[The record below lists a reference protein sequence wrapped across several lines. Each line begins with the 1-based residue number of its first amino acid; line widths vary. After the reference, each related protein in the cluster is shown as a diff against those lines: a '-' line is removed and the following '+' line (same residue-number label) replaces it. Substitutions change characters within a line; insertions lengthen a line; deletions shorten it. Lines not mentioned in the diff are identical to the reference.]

1 MAVKPTTLDAYQLIH
16 DGVLCLGRAEQ
27 VGIRVDVQYCE
38 QKKEFLT
45 KKIERSERLLKETE
59 FMRDWR
65 RKYGASFNMHSN
77 QQLEDILYNVMGLK
91 AAKETTSGA
100 GSTDEDTLGQLGIPE
115 LDSLIQ
121 VRKLKKIRDTYIDA
135 FLREQVNG
143 ILHPFF
149 NLHTTKTYRSSS
161 NSPNFQNIPKRDK
174 EAMKICRRALKPRP
188 GNQLLEVDFSGLEV
202 SIAAC
207 YHKDKTMMKYL
218 TSDHSD
224 MHSDLAEQLFI
235 IPDFDKVKYPEHKHL
250 RNASKNG
257 FIFPQFYG
265 DYYGNNAVSLAV
277 QWAKLGQGAWGPGQG
292 VAMPGG
298 LTIGDHFLSKGIRHF
313 DQFVQH
319 VKAIE
324 EDFWGKRFWE
334 YQKWKERW
342 LAQYQKAG
350 YFDLKTGFRCTG
362 VMRKNEVINYAVQGA
377 AFHCLLWSFIQVD
390 RIITERKMQSRLIG
404 QIHDAL
410 IVDVVPE
417 ELDELGFIIRKVT
430 CVDLAKHWK
439 WIIVPLDVEADICEV
454 DAPWSEKHGHK
465 LPEVV

>member
-1 MAVKPTTLDAYQLIH
+1 MKPTTLDAYKLIH

-27 VGIRVDVQYCE
+27 VGIRVDVDYCV
-38 QKKEFLT
+38 QKKEHLT
-45 KKIERSERLLKETE
+45 RKINRAEGLLKETK
-59 FMRDWR
+59 FMQDWR
-65 RKYGASFNMHSN
+65 RSFGAGFNMHSN
-77 QQLEDILYNVMGLK
+77 QQLSDHLYKSMGLK
-91 AAKETTSGA
+91 PAKSTAGGDGA
-100 GSTDEDTLGQLGIPE
+100 TDEDTLGQLGIPE
-115 LDSLIQ
+115 LDTLIQ
-121 VRKLKKIRDTYIDA
+121 IRKLKKIRDTYIDA
-135 FLREQVNG
+135 FLRESVDG

-149 NLHTTKTYRSSS
+149 NLHTVKTYRSSS
-161 NSPNFQNIPKRDK
+161 DSPNFQNIPKRDK

-188 GNQLLEVDFSGLEV
+188 GCQLLEVDFSGLEV

-207 YHKDKTMMKYL
+207 YHKDKKMMEYL

-224 MHSDLAEQLFI
+224 MHSDLAGQLFMLS
-235 IPDFDKVKYPEHKHL
+235 DFDKVKYPEHKHL

-277 QWAKLGQGAWGPGQG
+277 QWAKLGQGKWEHGQG
-292 VAMPGG
+292 VPLPGG
-298 LTIGDHFLSKGIRHF
+298 ITLADHFISKGITHF
-313 DQFVQH
+313 DQFVEH

-324 EDFWGKRFWE
+324 ADFWGVRFHE
-334 YQKWKERW
+334 YQKWKDRW
-342 LAQYQKAG
+342 LQAYQKKG

-377 AFHCLLWSFIQVD
+377 AFHCLLWSLIQVD
-390 RIITERKMQSRLIG
+390 RIITERGLKSRIIG

-410 IVDVVPE
+410 ILDVLPE
-417 ELDELGFIIRKVT
+417 ELDEIGYILRKVT
-430 CVDLAKHWK
+430 CVDLAKHWR

-465 LPEVV
+465 LPEAV